1 MSSANHADEPPKTE
15 KVHKMKMKLLAMLTA
30 LLACTLAPAA
40 HAQCNYRMNDVG
52 RFHGYLG
59 GPCNGAAQ
67 NYAGAYPSRQRS
79 SSGLTTTRSGNRT
92 NIYRDGRLVARTV
105 KYGNRAAV
113 YTPGGSFAGT
123 VVTHSD
129 RVVTYDKFGRYSR
142 STMRQ

>member
-1 MSSANHADEPPKTE
+1 MH
-15 KVHKMKMKLLAMLTA
+15 MKLAIGTA
-30 LLACTLAPAA
+30 LVVCSLAQAA
-40 HAQCNYRMNDVG
+40 HAQCTYRMGDRG

-105 KYGNRAAV
+105 KYGNRATV

>member
-1 MSSANHADEPPKTE
+1 MT
-15 KVHKMKMKLLAMLTA
+15 VLAMLSP
-30 LLACTLAPAA
+30 LMACPLQLAA
-40 HAQCNYRMNDVG
+40 HAQGNGGMGDKG

-105 KYGNRAAV
+105 KYGNRAAG
-113 YTPGGSFAGT
+113 YTPGGRFACT
-123 VVTHSD
+123 VGTHSD
-129 RVVTYDKFGRYSR
+129 RAVSYRTC
-142 STMRQ
+142 

>member
-1 MSSANHADEPPKTE
+1 
-15 KVHKMKMKLLAMLTA
+15 
-30 LLACTLAPAA
+30 
-40 HAQCNYRMNDVG
+40 MNDVG
-52 RFHGYLG
+52 RPHGYLG

-129 RVVTYDKFGRYSR
+129 RVVSYDKFGRYSR

>member
-1 MSSANHADEPPKTE
+1 
-15 KVHKMKMKLLAMLTA
+15 MKMKLLAMLTA
-30 LLACTLAPAA
+30 LLACILAPAA
-40 HAQCNYRMNDVG
+40 HAQCTYRT
-52 RFHGYLG
+52 
-59 GPCNGAAQ
+59 
-67 NYAGAYPSRQRS
+67 YPSRQRS

-129 RVVTYDKFGRYSR
+129 RVLSYDKFGRYSR

>member
-1 MSSANHADEPPKTE
+1 M
-15 KVHKMKMKLLAMLTA
+15 V
-30 LLACTLAPAA
+30 
-40 HAQCNYRMNDVG
+40 
-52 RFHGYLG
+52 RFHGYLS

-129 RVVTYDKFGRYSR
+129 RVDSYDKFGRYSR